1 MLNTLTAKT
10 AAVVTTGLAIAI
22 VTALPA
28 SAEGGQPTRW
38 CGAQNMIVASPDY
51 TEAFGGGTTVSDGM
65 DVAMGGNAAQGNAG
79 MFIAVGN
86 SFAHAASPICKLTE
100 TL

>member
-1 MLNTLTAKT
+1 MFNTLAAKT

-22 VTALPA
+22 ATAIPAA

-38 CGAQNMIVASPDY
+38 CGAQNMIVASPYWTDV
-51 TEAFGGGTTVSDGM
+51 FGGGITVSDGM
-65 DVAMGGNAAQGNAG
+65 DVAMAGNAAQGNAG

-86 SFAHAASPICKLTE
+86 SFAHAASPTCP
-100 TL
+100 

>member
-1 MLNTLTAKT
+1 MLITWAAKT
-10 AAVVTTGLAIAI
+10 AAVVTTGLVIATATAI
-22 VTALPA
+22 PA

-65 DVAMGGNAAQGNAG
+65 DIAMVGNAAQGNAG

-86 SFAHAASPICKLTE
+86 SFAHAASPSCS
-100 TL
+100 